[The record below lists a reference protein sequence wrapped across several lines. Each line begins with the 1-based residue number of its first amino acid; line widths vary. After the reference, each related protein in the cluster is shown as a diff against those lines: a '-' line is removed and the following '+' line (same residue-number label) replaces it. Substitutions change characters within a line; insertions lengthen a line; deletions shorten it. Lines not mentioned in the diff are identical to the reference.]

1 MKRYLLLLT
10 IYCLVGVPARSQTT
24 EENDALNT
32 PHNGT
37 EPCERPTQIETN
49 PFNLKNTEWYTQHNR
64 FNCMD
69 FVTTKSESG
78 TSVSKII
85 KTDNQN

>member
-10 IYCLVGVPARSQTT
+10 LYCLVAVTAQSQTT
-24 EENDALNT
+24 EENDTLNT

-49 PFNLKNTEWYTQHNR
+49 PFEPKNSEWYTTRNR
-64 FNCMD
+64 FN
-69 FVTTKSESG
+69 
-78 TSVSKII
+78 
-85 KTDNQN
+85 